1 VSQPLVREH
10 LRKLKLRACL
20 QRKGTRHVVLSAAEK
35 ATNRFHARTRVR
47 VEHVFALIENCIGG
61 THLRYIGLRR
71 ITAAIGLMNLVH
83 NFVRLGQLLRLGLA
97 GSWTR

>member
-1 VSQPLVREH
+1 
-10 LRKLKLRACL
+10 
-20 QRKGTRHVVLSAAEK
+20 
-35 ATNRFHARTRVR
+35 

-71 ITAAIGLMNLVH
+71 VTAAIGLMNLVH